1 MPQANTPRID
11 TRETLGLAA
20 ACAKRGELEPALVY
34 LKELL
39 AVEPDHEIAT
49 GMLAAIYA
57 QLNMTGNAVEYFR
70 RVLAINPDNELARIQ
85 LERLER
91 AGHQPPR
98 E

>member
-1 MPQANTPRID
+1 MPAGNKTQID
-11 TRETLGLAA
+11 TREALGLAA
-20 ACAKRGELEPALVY
+20 ACAKRGELEPAMLH

-39 AVEPDHEIAT
+39 AADPDHEIAN

-70 RVLAINPDNELARIQ
+70 RVLALNPHNELARIQ

-91 AGHQPPR
+91 SGQPLDP
-98 E
+98 